1 MIKKFLLRILTLFLL
16 LSFLGLSGI
25 LGVFYYFGLDL
36 PGYSQLADY
45 EPQILTRFYAH
56 DGKLLAEHASEKRL
70 FIPITE
76 IPKGI
81 SRTFLAVEDKNFY
94 NHLGIDMIAL
104 VRAFG
109 RNVINLARNRRP
121 EGASTI
127 TQQVARNFLLS
138 NELSYSR
145 KIKEAIL
152 SIRMEKAFTKDKIL
166 ELYLNEIYL
175 GAKSYGVAA
184 AALNYFNKSL
194 DELSI
199 AEAAYLAALPKAP
212 NNYDP
217 IKNPIGAKN
226 RRDWVIGRMIEEK
239 IITAQDGEK
248 AKNEPIVFAK
258 RSEEHIVQADYFAEE
273 VRRNL
278 VQTFGENALY
288 TGGLVVQTSLNS
300 NYQKIAD
307 KALTNGLVAYDRRH
321 GWRGPLN
328 KILDLKQWQ
337 TDLQKIPD
345 PKGAKNGIKSYDL
358 AVVLSSTIKKA
369 EIGLKNGEQGIIYAE
384 KMQWAKKN
392 LNVGDVILVEREKD
406 KLFALSQIPEVSGSI
421 VAMDPHTGR
430 VLALTGGYSFDIS
443 QFNRATQAQR
453 QPGSAF
459 KPFVYLTALEQGIT
473 PNFVLDDSPIT
484 IEMGQNQDPWSP
496 KNYGKDYY
504 GPITLRHALENSR
517 NVITVR
523 LGQKIGMKAISDT
536 AKRFNIHDNMPL
548 QLSMVLGS
556 GETTPLKLTS
566 AYAEIAGGGKEITPS
581 LIDWVQDRRGKII
594 FRHDTR
600 ALDFNKQIEF
610 DPENIPELPDLRQQ
624 IADPASVFQ
633 LTSILEGV
641 ILRGTGRALSSL
653 NIPIA
658 GKTGSSQDSRDT
670 WFIGFTPNLVV
681 CVFVGFD
688 IPKNMGRTETGATL
702 PLPIFKEFITAALKD
717 SPSTPFRMP
726 KGVHLKRIN
735 FKTGEP
741 SQAGDPN
748 TIWEVFKDDQ
758 EESPSMPLPISPMLQ
773 GTGEIY

>member
-1 MIKKFLLRILTLFLL
+1 MIKKFFLRIFTLFLV
-16 LSFLGLSGI
+16 LSFLGLSGV

-36 PGYSQLADY
+36 PGYSKLADY

-94 NHLGIDMIAL
+94 SHLGIDMIAL

-109 RNVINLARNRRP
+109 RNIINLARNRRP

-138 NELSYSR
+138 NELSYGR

-199 AEAAYLAALPKAP
+199 AEAAYLASLPKAP

-217 IKNPIGAKN
+217 VKNPIGSKA
-226 RRDWVIGRMIEEK
+226 RRDWVIGRMVDEK
-239 IITAQDGEK
+239 IITHEDGEK
-248 AKNEPIVFAK
+248 AKLEPIVFAK
-258 RSEEHIVQADYFAEE
+258 RSEEHIIQADYFGEE

-278 VQTFGENALY
+278 IQTFGENALY

-300 NYQKIAD
+300 TYQKIAD
-307 KALTNGLVAYDRRH
+307 KALTNGLIAYDRRH
-321 GWRGPLN
+321 GWRGPLS
-328 KILDLKQWQ
+328 KITDLKEWK
-337 TDLQKIPD
+337 TELLKIQD
-345 PKGAKNGIKSYDL
+345 PKGSKNGVKSYDL
-358 AVVLSSTIKKA
+358 AVVLNANAKKA
-369 EIGLKNGEQGIIYAE
+369 DIGLKTGEQGVILAE
-384 KMQWAKKN
+384 NMQWARSALKE
-392 LNVGDVILVEREKD
+392 GDVILVEREKD
-406 KLFALSQIPEVSGSI
+406 KTFSLAQIPEVSGAI
-421 VAMDPHTGR
+421 IAMDPHTGR
-430 VLALTGGYSFDIS
+430 VLALTGGYSFDMS

-459 KPFVYLTALEQGIT
+459 KPFVYLTALEQGIP
-473 PNFVLDDSPIT
+473 PNLILDDSPIT
-484 IEMGQNQDPWSP
+484 IQMGQNQDPWSP

-523 LGQKIGMKAISDT
+523 LGQRIGMKAISDT
-536 AKRFNIHDNMPL
+536 ARRFNIQDNMPL
-548 QLSMVLGS
+548 QLAMVLGT
-556 GETTPLKLTS
+556 GETTPLKMTA
-566 AYAEIAGGGKEITPS
+566 AYAQIAGGGKEITPS

-600 ALDFNKQIEF
+600 ALDLNGNIEF
-610 DPENIPELPDLRQQ
+610 DQESIPELPDLRKQ
-624 IADPASVFQ
+624 IADPASIAQ

-641 ILRGTGRALSSL
+641 ILRGTGYGLSSL
-653 NIPIA
+653 KIPLA
-658 GKTGSSQDSRDT
+658 GKTGSSQESRDT

-688 IPKNMGRTETGATL
+688 TPKNMGRTETGATV
-702 PLPIFKEFITAALKD
+702 PLPVFKEFISEALKD
-717 SPSTPFRMP
+717 APSIPFRTP

-735 FKTGEP
+735 FRTGNP
-741 SQAGDPN
+741 SYPGDPQA
-748 TIWEVFKDDQ
+748 IWEVFKDEQ
-758 EESPSMPLPISPMLQ
+758 EETPNTPLPTSPLLQ